1 MLQKT
6 QSRRPHQHEASAKSG
21 VGIAVDWTLSEYLN
35 LIELRSQTWC
45 IANLASSGG
54 FRISRSEGVLFY
66 AVLEG
71 SVRLSSSAGQTA
83 TLDAGDIAIVL
94 SGDSHAVRCQEGGP
108 TQVLQFLANG
118 EYADAPIQFTIGQG
132 TIESRVLCGRLK
144 ARWPGARRP
153 SGLPSVMRTTA
164 SEACTDIA
172 ALAQKAST
180 TGGTSILTRAAM
192 LIFVTTFRTDP
203 CSEVIFRNA
212 GMREPIAQAIQFIE
226 THPFTDWT
234 VARLAAKVGMGRSN
248 FALRFTEDVG
258 KTPMTF
264 VTDERMK
271 HAAAFLQRTDLK
283 VAEIADRIGYR
294 SESAFSHRFFAHFG
308 MTPGMMRSQRRS
320 KPVPAL
326 QQEGA
331 TTH

>member
-1 MLQKT
+1 M
-6 QSRRPHQHEASAKSG
+6 
-21 VGIAVDWTLSEYLN
+21 DWSLSEYLN

-45 IANLASSGG
+45 IANLAASGG
-54 FRISRSEGVLFY
+54 FRIPRSEGVLFY

-71 SVRLSSSAGQTA
+71 AARLSSGTGHTT
-83 TLDAGDIAIVL
+83 TLNAGDIAIVL

-108 TQVLQFLANG
+108 LQALRFLADG

-132 TIESRVLCGRLK
+132 AIDSRVLCGRLK
-144 ARWPGARRP
+144 ARWPGAKRP
-153 SGLPSVMRTTA
+153 SGLPPVMLTTA
-164 SEACTDIA
+164 SDACTDIA
-172 ALAQKAST
+172 ALARKAAT

-203 CSEVIFRNA
+203 CSEVIFRDA
-212 GMREPIAQAIQFIE
+212 GLREQIAQAIQFIE

-248 FALRFTEDVG
+248 FALRFAEDVG

-308 MTPGMMRSQRRS
+308 MTPGAMRSQQRS
-320 KPVPAL
+320 KPVPAM
-326 QQEGA
+326 QQDNA